1 MDPKNEIRAALG
13 ELATAAD
20 LTLPEVDDAKMGPL
34 GLTKA
39 LVKGLPRDA
48 LAARLPGFPGTWL
61 DMWARETQEVMVDG
75 KAIIAT
81 LFPPAA
87 MLKLEGATEEQAAI
101 LRTGATVSIRPP
113 DNDLLVISPVSAEAK
128 VYMLSKAGLT
138 KVADGMA
145 QLVRAEVTKILSSR

>member
-1 MDPKNEIRAALG
+1 MDPKNEIRNALG
-13 ELATAAD
+13 ELAAAAE

-61 DMWARETQEVMVDG
+61 DMWARETQGVMVDG
-75 KAIIAT
+75 KAIIAG
-81 LFPPAA
+81 LLPPAA
-87 MLKLEGATEEQAAI
+87 MLKLEGATEEQAAL
-101 LRTGATVSIRPP
+101 LRSGATVSIRPP

-128 VYMLSKAGLT
+128 VYALSKGGLT
-138 KVADGMA
+138 KIADGVA
-145 QLVRAEVTKILSSR
+145 QLVRAEVTQILSAR